1 MRMTKTRDDA
11 ALATIKIRMHEPLR
25 AQIERAAGRSG
36 RSMNSEMVARL
47 SRAFIEEDAVGG
59 PDLRQIAYTMA
70 AAFGSR
76 GCTYAAADG
85 RSAEP
90 SHWIGDPPSYS
101 EAMIAVIEALW
112 AQYPGNKSPDNLRSV
127 LESAHRRQ
135 VNSWLNSNPGQFG
148 AKDSVK

>member
-25 AQIERAAGRSG
+25 AEIERAATRSG
-36 RSMNSEMVARL
+36 RSMNTEMVTRL
-47 SRAFIEEDAVGG
+47 SRSFIEEDAVGG
-59 PDLRQIAYTMA
+59 PELRRIAYAMA

-76 GCTYAAADG
+76 GCTYAAAGG

-90 SHWIGDPPSYS
+90 SHWMDDAASYS

-112 AQYPGNKSPDNLRSV
+112 AQYPGNKSASNLYAV

-135 VNSWLNSNPGQFG
+135 VYSAGVASSPI
-148 AKDSVK
+148 